1 MRELIATEYGP
12 SWQVGLPRR
21 RKGPIDA
28 TCQKTVVPV
37 AVWSLRWRIKST
49 LA

>member
-1 MRELIATEYGP
+1 MHELIATEYGP
-12 SWQVGLPRR
+12 SWQGRPRR
-21 RKGPIDA
+21 RKGPMDA

-37 AVWSLRWRIKST
+37 AVWSLRRRIRST

>member
-12 SWQVGLPRR
+12 NWQVERLRR
-21 RKGPIDA
+21 RKAPMDA

-37 AVWSLRWRIKST
+37 VVWSLQRRIRST